1 MQTAHQGSDKS
12 SLVERVQARRDELKL
27 NLGESDVT
35 PSTRNDIEAALA
47 AVSTMLTGDLANL
60 PNTVKGDLSR
70 WLEIHRHLGL
80 KAGAHPV
87 AAVVAEQPKTGDA
100 AIKADAPAPS
110 SVTVT
115 VPQPQPKI
123 EDTSPQTT

>member
-80 KAGAHPV
+80 KAGAHPA
-87 AAVVAEQPKTGDA
+87 AAVAVEQPKTGDA
-100 AIKADAPAPS
+100 AIKADAPPP
-110 SVTVT
+110 VTSVT
-115 VPQPQPKI
+115 VPQVKTT
-123 EDTSPQTT
+123 EDASPQTT